1 MEQERAFTLIYNL
14 LFQNKYF
21 TEIMI
26 NIMSS
31 DFNNITSTLDATDLQ
46 LLATLQ
52 ADASISNIALADKLR
67 LSAATCLRRTKRL
80 LQEGWIE
87 KQVAIL
93 SSDKLGQFL
102 GHSVTALIEVSL
114 DKQGEELL
122 QAFETRAVQ
131 ETAVQQCWR
140 VSPGPDFMLVVQ
152 VPDMPAYLA
161 FTQRLLTQDA
171 NVRNVKAFFSVK
183 RAKFGTQITLP
194 TP

>member
-1 MEQERAFTLIYNL
+1 
-14 LFQNKYF
+14 
-21 TEIMI
+21 
-26 NIMSS
+26 MSS
-31 DFNNITSTLDATDLQ
+31 QAEINKQSGSLDAVDLQ
-46 LLATLQ
+46 LLAILQ

-67 LSAATCLRRTKRL
+67 ISAPTCLRRTKRL
-80 LQEGWIE
+80 QQEGWIE

-93 SSDKLGQFL
+93 SSDKLGL
-102 GHSVTALIEVSL
+102 AMGHSVTALIEVSL

-131 ETAVQQCWR
+131 ESAVQQCWR

-152 VPDMPAYLA
+152 VPDMPSYLA

-183 RAKFGTQITLP
+183 RAKFGTQIPLP
-194 TP
+194 VAMT

>member
-1 MEQERAFTLIYNL
+1 MSAQAET
-14 LFQNKYF
+14 NKQ
-21 TEIMI
+21 
-26 NIMSS
+26 SGS
-31 DFNNITSTLDATDLQ
+31 LDAIDLQ
-46 LLATLQ
+46 LLAILQ

-67 LSAATCLRRTKRL
+67 ISAPTCLRRTKRL
-80 LQEGWIE
+80 QQEGWIE

-93 SSDKLGQFL
+93 SSDKLGL
-102 GHSVTALIEVSL
+102 AMGHSVTALIEVSL

-131 ETAVQQCWR
+131 EAAVQQCWR

-152 VPDMPAYLA
+152 VPDMPSYLA

-183 RAKFGTQITLP
+183 RAKFGTQIPLP
-194 TP
+194 VAMT

>member
-1 MEQERAFTLIYNL
+1 MGRF
-14 LFQNKYF
+14 
-21 TEIMI
+21 M
-26 NIMSS
+26 
-31 DFNNITSTLDATDLQ
+31 
-46 LLATLQ
+46 
-52 ADASISNIALADKLR
+52 
-67 LSAATCLRRTKRL
+67 
-80 LQEGWIE
+80 
-87 KQVAIL
+87 
-93 SSDKLGQFL
+93 

-131 ETAVQQCWR
+131 EAAVQQCWR

-183 RAKFGTQITLP
+183 RAKFGTEIPLP
-194 TP
+194 TATS

>member
-1 MEQERAFTLIYNL
+1 MSVQAET
-14 LFQNKYF
+14 NKQ
-21 TEIMI
+21 
-26 NIMSS
+26 SGS
-31 DFNNITSTLDATDLQ
+31 LDAIDLQ
-46 LLATLQ
+46 LLAILQ
-52 ADASISNIALADKLR
+52 ADASISNIALADKMR
-67 LSAATCLRRTKRL
+67 ISAPTCLRRTKRL
-80 LQEGWIE
+80 QQEGWIE

-93 SSDKLGQFL
+93 SSDKLGL
-102 GHSVTALIEVSL
+102 AMGHSVTALIEVSL

-152 VPDMPAYLA
+152 VPDMPSYLA

-183 RAKFGTQITLP
+183 RAKFGTQIPLP
-194 TP
+194 VAMT

>member
-1 MEQERAFTLIYNL
+1 MSTSFEANTL
-14 LFQNKYF
+14 
-21 TEIMI
+21 
-26 NIMSS
+26 SGS
-31 DFNNITSTLDATDLQ
+31 LDTIDLQ
-46 LLATLQ
+46 LLAILQ
-52 ADASISNIALADKLR
+52 ANASISNIALADKLHI
-67 LSAATCLRRTKRL
+67 SAPTCLRRTKRL
-80 LQEGWIE
+80 QQEGWIE

-93 SSDKLGQFL
+93 SSDKMGRFM

-131 ETAVQQCWR
+131 EAAVQQCWR

-152 VPDMPAYLA
+152 VPDMPSYLA

-183 RAKFGTQITLP
+183 RAKFGTEIPLP
-194 TP
+194 SAMP

>member
-1 MEQERAFTLIYNL
+1 MPIAPEANTLSGNL
-14 LFQNKYF
+14 DS
-21 TEIMI
+21 I
-26 NIMSS
+26 
-31 DFNNITSTLDATDLQ
+31 DLQ
-46 LLATLQ
+46 LLAILQ
-52 ADASISNIALADKLR
+52 ANASLSNIALADKLR
-67 LSAATCLRRTKRL
+67 ISAPTCLRRTKRL
-80 LQEGWIE
+80 QQEGWIE

-93 SSDKLGQFL
+93 SSDKIGRFM

-131 ETAVQQCWR
+131 EAAVQQCWR

-183 RAKFGTQITLP
+183 RAKFGTEIPLP
-194 TP
+194 LSTS

>member
-1 MEQERAFTLIYNL
+1 MSAQAET
-14 LFQNKYF
+14 NKQ
-21 TEIMI
+21 
-26 NIMSS
+26 SGS
-31 DFNNITSTLDATDLQ
+31 LDAVDLQ
-46 LLATLQ
+46 LLAILQ

-67 LSAATCLRRTKRL
+67 ISAPTCLRRTKRL
-80 LQEGWIE
+80 QQEGWIE

-93 SSDKLGQFL
+93 SSDKLGLAL

-131 ETAVQQCWR
+131 ESAVQQCWR

-152 VPDMPAYLA
+152 VPDMPSYLA

-183 RAKFGTQITLP
+183 RAKFGTQIPLP
-194 TP
+194 VAMT

>member
-1 MEQERAFTLIYNL
+1 MSVQAET
-14 LFQNKYF
+14 NKQ
-21 TEIMI
+21 
-26 NIMSS
+26 SGS
-31 DFNNITSTLDATDLQ
+31 LDAVDLQ
-46 LLATLQ
+46 LLAILQ

-67 LSAATCLRRTKRL
+67 ISAPTCLRRTKRL
-80 LQEGWIE
+80 QQEGWIE

-93 SSDKLGQFL
+93 SSDKLGL
-102 GHSVTALIEVSL
+102 AMGHSVTALIEVSL

-152 VPDMPAYLA
+152 VPDMPSYLA

-183 RAKFGTQITLP
+183 RAKFGTQIPLP
-194 TP
+194 VAMT

>member
-1 MEQERAFTLIYNL
+1 MSAQAEI
-14 LFQNKYF
+14 NKQPG
-21 TEIMI
+21 
-26 NIMSS
+26 S
-31 DFNNITSTLDATDLQ
+31 LDAVDLE
-46 LLATLQ
+46 LLAILQ

-67 LSAATCLRRTKRL
+67 ISAPTCLRRTKRL
-80 LQEGWIE
+80 QQEGWIE

-93 SSDKLGQFL
+93 SSDKLGL
-102 GHSVTALIEVSL
+102 AMGHSVTALIEVSL

-152 VPDMPAYLA
+152 VPDMPSYLA

-183 RAKFGTQITLP
+183 RAKFGTQIPLP
-194 TP
+194 VAMT

>member
-1 MEQERAFTLIYNL
+1 MTLNPEANTPSSNL
-14 LFQNKYF
+14 DR
-21 TEIMI
+21 I
-26 NIMSS
+26 
-31 DFNNITSTLDATDLQ
+31 DLQ
-46 LLATLQ
+46 LLAILQ
-52 ADASISNIALADKLR
+52 ANASLSNIALADKLR
-67 LSAATCLRRTKRL
+67 ISAPTCLRRTKRL
-80 LQEGWIE
+80 QQEGWIE

-93 SSDKLGQFL
+93 SSDKMGRFM

-131 ETAVQQCWR
+131 EAAVQQCWR

-183 RAKFGTQITLP
+183 RAKFGTEIPLP
-194 TP
+194 LSTS

>member
-1 MEQERAFTLIYNL
+1 MT
-14 LFQNKYF
+14 
-21 TEIMI
+21 
-26 NIMSS
+26 
-31 DFNNITSTLDATDLQ
+31 ITPEANTQSGNFDSIDLQ
-46 LLATLQ
+46 LLAILQ
-52 ADASISNIALADKLR
+52 ANASLSNIALADKLR
-67 LSAATCLRRTKRL
+67 ISPPTCLRRTKRL
-80 LQEGWIE
+80 QQEGWIE

-93 SSDKLGQFL
+93 SSDKMGHVM

-131 ETAVQQCWR
+131 EAAVQQCWR

-183 RAKFGTQITLP
+183 RAKFGTEIPLP
-194 TP
+194 LSTS

>member
-1 MEQERAFTLIYNL
+1 
-14 LFQNKYF
+14 
-21 TEIMI
+21 MI
-26 NIMSS
+26 LNHEANSLPSS
-31 DFNNITSTLDATDLQ
+31 LDAIDLQ
-46 LLATLQ
+46 LLAILQ
-52 ADASISNIALADKLR
+52 ANASLSNIALADKLR
-67 LSAATCLRRTKRL
+67 ISAPTCLRRTKRL
-80 LQEGWIE
+80 QQEGWIE

-93 SSDKLGQFL
+93 SSDKMGHVM

-131 ETAVQQCWR
+131 EAAVQQCWR

-183 RAKFGTQITLP
+183 RAKFGTEISLP
-194 TP
+194 IAMP

>member
-1 MEQERAFTLIYNL
+1 MSAQAEI
-14 LFQNKYF
+14 NKQ
-21 TEIMI
+21 
-26 NIMSS
+26 SGS
-31 DFNNITSTLDATDLQ
+31 LDAVDLQ
-46 LLATLQ
+46 LLAILQ

-67 LSAATCLRRTKRL
+67 ISAPTCLRRTKRL
-80 LQEGWIE
+80 QQEGWIE

-93 SSDKLGQFL
+93 SSDKLGL
-102 GHSVTALIEVSL
+102 AMGHSVTALIEVSL

-122 QAFETRAVQ
+122 QTFETRAVQ

-152 VPDMPAYLA
+152 VPDMPSYLA

-183 RAKFGTQITLP
+183 RAKFGTQIPLP
-194 TP
+194 VAMT

>member
-1 MEQERAFTLIYNL
+1 MMTSFEPND
-14 LFQNKYF
+14 
-21 TEIMI
+21 
-26 NIMSS
+26 SS
-31 DFNNITSTLDATDLQ
+31 GSLDAIDLQ
-46 LLATLQ
+46 LLAILQ

-67 LSAATCLRRTKRL
+67 ISAPTCLRRTKRL
-80 LQEGWIE
+80 QQEGWIE

-93 SSDKLGQFL
+93 SSDKLGL
-102 GHSVTALIEVSL
+102 AMGHSVTALIEVSL
-114 DKQGEELL
+114 DKQGVELM

-152 VPDMPAYLA
+152 VPDMPSYLA

-183 RAKFGTQITLP
+183 RAKFGTQIPLP
-194 TP
+194 VAMT

>member
-1 MEQERAFTLIYNL
+1 MFSLAEI
-14 LFQNKYF
+14 NKQ
-21 TEIMI
+21 
-26 NIMSS
+26 SGS
-31 DFNNITSTLDATDLQ
+31 LDTVDLQ
-46 LLATLQ
+46 LLAILQ

-67 LSAATCLRRTKRL
+67 ISAPTCLRRTKRL
-80 LQEGWIE
+80 QQEGWIE

-93 SSDKLGQFL
+93 SSDKLGL
-102 GHSVTALIEVSL
+102 AMGHSVTALIEVSL

-152 VPDMPAYLA
+152 VPDMPSYLA

-183 RAKFGTQITLP
+183 RAKFGTQIPLP
-194 TP
+194 VAMT

>member
-1 MEQERAFTLIYNL
+1 MSITPEANTLSGNL
-14 LFQNKYF
+14 DS
-21 TEIMI
+21 I
-26 NIMSS
+26 
-31 DFNNITSTLDATDLQ
+31 DLQ
-46 LLATLQ
+46 LLAILQ
-52 ADASISNIALADKLR
+52 ANASLSNIALADKLR
-67 LSAATCLRRTKRL
+67 ISAPTCLRRTKRL
-80 LQEGWIE
+80 QQEGWIE

-93 SSDKLGQFL
+93 SSDKMGRFM

-131 ETAVQQCWR
+131 EAAVQQCWR

-183 RAKFGTQITLP
+183 RAKFGTEIPLP
-194 TP
+194 LSTS